1 MAQSLTFEEFLVR
14 LKADTL
20 TTAQGACPAAPIL
33 KIFQGKWRDEILYC
47 LCIYDSIRF
56 GELKKLL
63 PGITNTMLSAALREL
78 EQEGLVSRRQF
89 NEIPPHVE
97 YSFTEKGRDL
107 LPVFYE
113 MARWGLKWADQ
124 SRSPAPQSGS

>member
-1 MAQSLTFEEFLVR
+1 MTQSLTFEEFLVR

-20 TTAQGACPAAPIL
+20 TTAEGACPAAPIL

-124 SRSPAPQSGS
+124 SGPPAPETGS